1 MLQATVHNGDIM
13 LMNTYAPTN
22 TSMIFMKQRRQGTQG
37 NPVRNTLILGD
48 LLHYS
53 QYKAEQVYTK

>member
-1 MLQATVHNGDIM
+1 MLKAAVHDGDII
-13 LMNTYAPTN
+13 LMNMYAPTN
-22 TSMIFMKQRRQGTQG
+22 TSTTFMKQRRQRTQG

-48 LLHYS
+48 ALHYS